1 MSEKQ
6 SKISLLKKEIE
17 VKDRLVRVL
26 MQTITEAGVSLP
38 HNVLVIINRLY
49 AKEEKNAP
57 KT

>member
-26 MQTITEAGVSLP
+26 MQTITEAGVTLP

-49 AKEEKNAP
+49 AKEEKNAA
-57 KT
+57 KN